1 MPVAFHY
8 THFKNLSEVLVLDRL
23 ENKVE
28 ALPRIVRIHPS
39 GPLSGTIL
47 PPSSKYHTLRYIL
60 TAFLAPGVSTI
71 YHPAIS
77 DDTNVLLQACAQLG
91 ANVKIKHQADWR
103 RILSIQGTGGI
114 LRTPPDAT
122 IDVGNA
128 GAVLRLLLG
137 ICAVSPEAITFT
149 TPYPESL
156 GRRPNA
162 DLLQALAQL
171 GATVESQAA
180 GGTLPIKIR
189 GSKVHGGKIR
199 ISGKKSS
206 QYISALLFLAPL
218 LKEGLDIEIVDGLT
232 SASFLDLTIE
242 ILEEAGISV
251 ITGERYRHY
260 VVPGMQQY
268 QSGEYVVPGDYPSAA
283 ALLATV
289 AIAKGEITLN
299 NLQQGDTN
307 GEAILKVFSEMGVR
321 ITRTENTIT
330 AQSYEPLQGI
340 VVDGNQTIDSV
351 PVIAAAACFAKSPS
365 RIHNVA
371 NLHLKESDRINDLA
385 IELNRAGCHV
395 IPSADSIEINPAGSN
410 GIEGVVDL
418 DAHADHRL
426 IEAFVA
432 VGLGSNR
439 LITVSNAFHIAKSYP
454 RFFDDLIDLGAKI
467 ERVF

>member
-1 MPVAFHY
+1 ME
-8 THFKNLSEVLVLDRL
+8 T
-23 ENKVE
+23 
-28 ALPRIVRIHPS
+28 LPKFIFVYSS

-60 TAFLAPGVSTI
+60 AAFLAPGVSTI
-71 YHPAIS
+71 YYPAIS
-77 DDTNVLLQACAQLG
+77 DDTEVLLQACSRLG
-91 ANVKIKHQADWR
+91 AHIQAENQADGR
-103 RILSIQGTGGI
+103 QILSIRGTGGI
-114 LRTPPDAT
+114 LRTPPNVV

-171 GATVESQAA
+171 GATVESQTSE
-180 GGTLPIKIR
+180 GTLPIKIR
-189 GSKVHGGKIR
+189 GSQIHGGKVR

-218 LKEGLDIEIVDGLT
+218 LKEGLEIEIVDELT
-232 SASFLDLTIE
+232 SASILDLTIQ
-242 ILEEAGISV
+242 ILEEAGITV
-251 ITGERYRHY
+251 ITEERYRY
-260 VVPGMQQY
+260 YFVPGMQQY
-268 QSGEYVVPGDYPSAA
+268 QPREYVIPGDYPSAA
-283 ALLATV
+283 ALIGAA
-289 AIAKGEITLN
+289 AIAKGEITLT
-299 NLQQGDTN
+299 NLQPGDTN
-307 GEAILKVFSEMGVR
+307 GEAILAVFSEMGVR

-340 VVDGNQTIDSV
+340 AVDGNQTIDSV

-365 RIHNVA
+365 RIYNVA
-371 NLHLKESDRINDLA
+371 NLRLKESDRINDLA
-385 IELNRAGCHV
+385 TELNKAGCHV
-395 IPSADSIEINPAGSN
+395 IPSTDSIEINPAGSN
-410 GIEGVVDL
+410 GIEGGVDL

-432 VGLGSNR
+432 VGLGSKR
-439 LITVSNAFHIAKSYP
+439 PVTVSNAFHIAKSYP
-454 RFFDDLIDLGAKI
+454 RFFDDLIKLGATI

>member
-8 THFKNLSEVLVLDRL
+8 THLKNLSEVKVPDRL
-23 ENKVE
+23 ENIVE
-28 ALPRIVRIHPS
+28 ALPRKVRIHPS

-60 TAFLAPGVSTI
+60 AAFLAPGVSTI
-71 YHPAIS
+71 YYPAIS
-77 DDTNVLLQACAQLG
+77 DDTSVLLQACAKLE
-91 ANVKIKHQADWR
+91 ANVEIQNLADGR
-103 RILSIQGTGGI
+103 HILSIRGTGGV
-114 LRTPPDAT
+114 LRTPPNAT
-122 IDVGNA
+122 INVGNA

-137 ICAVSPEAITFT
+137 ICALSSEAITFT

-171 GATVESQAA
+171 GAAVESPTSE
-180 GGTLPIKIR
+180 GTLPIKIR
-189 GSKVHGGKIR
+189 GRLIHGGKIR

-218 LKEGLDIEIVDGLT
+218 LKEGLDIEIVDELT

-242 ILEEAGISV
+242 ILQEAGIKV
-251 ITGERYRHY
+251 ITEQRYQHY

-268 QSGEYVVPGDYPSAA
+268 QPGEYVVPGDYPSAA
-283 ALLATV
+283 ALLAAV
-289 AIAKGEITLN
+289 AIAKGEITLT
-299 NLQQGDTN
+299 NLQQSDTN
-307 GEAILKVFSEMGVR
+307 GAAILKVFSEMGVR

-330 AQSYEPLQGI
+330 AQSHEPLQGI

-365 RIHNVA
+365 RIHNVS
-371 NLHLKESDRINDLA
+371 NLHLKESDRIHDLA
-385 IELNRAGCHV
+385 KELNKASCHV
-395 IPSADSIEINPAGSN
+395 IPSTDSIEIHPADLD
-410 GIEGVVDL
+410 GIEGGVGL

-426 IEAFVA
+426 IEAFVS

-439 LITVSNAFHIAKSYP
+439 PITVSNAFHIAKSYP
-454 RFFDDLIDLGAKI
+454 HFFDDLIDLGAKI